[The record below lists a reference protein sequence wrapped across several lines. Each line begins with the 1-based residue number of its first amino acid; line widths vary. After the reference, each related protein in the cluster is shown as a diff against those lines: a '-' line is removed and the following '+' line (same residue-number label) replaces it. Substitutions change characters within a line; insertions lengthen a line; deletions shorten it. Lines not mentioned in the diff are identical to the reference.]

1 MTYRLS
7 VILPCFN
14 EVGSIGYL
22 ISNIRSCGL
31 TEEVELIVV
40 DDGSTDGTFELISSM
55 REVDANLIC
64 VRPSSRRGLGLS
76 ILEGVKAARSEI
88 IAVMDTDGMHDPA
101 YIPLMLSK
109 MEKENYL
116 VIASRYASGGAMHG
130 ALYPHLSRLMNILV
144 QKITKSKVTDQLCGF
159 FVAEK
164 TMLLKIEKWKF
175 NGFGEYFIYVIKH
188 FETFGTVRE
197 VPTIH
202 NVRSAGVR
210 KSSRGKMAYTYV
222 RTAIKARAGK

>member
-1 MTYRLS
+1 VAYRIS

-31 TEEVELIVV
+31 KEVELIVV

-55 REVDANLIC
+55 SGVDSNLIC
-64 VRPSSRRGLGLS
+64 IRPPVRRGLGLS
-76 ILEGVKAARSEI
+76 ILDGINAARSDL

-101 YIPLMLSK
+101 YLPLMLSK
-109 MEKENYL
+109 TEKQNSM
-116 VIASRYASGGAMHG
+116 VIASRYANGGAMHG
-130 ALYPHLSRLMNILV
+130 ALYPHLSRFMNMLV

-159 FVAEK
+159 FIAEK
-164 TMLLKIEKWKF
+164 KMLLEIEAWKF
-175 NGFGEYFIYVIKH
+175 NGFGEYFIYLIKY
-188 FETFGTVRE
+188 FETFGSVIE

-202 NVRSAGVR
+202 NVRMAGVR
-210 KSSRGKMAYTYV
+210 KSSRGKMAYTYI
-222 RTAIKARAGK
+222 RTAMKARVST